1 MSIKMEKS
9 VYNKLFSARLFEFRS
24 VQRKKL
30 SIVFGLTLFFT
41 AVELIG
47 GFLSKSMALVSDAV
61 HMFTDAFAL
70 GISLIAVTISRF
82 PPCHHRTFGL
92 YRAEILS
99 AFVNGLLLLGAASW
113 IVYEAISRL
122 FSPQSIHSL
131 PMMTIATLGLIV
143 NGLGLVLLHG
153 EKQKNLNV
161 KSVFYHL
168 ASDTLSS
175 MGVILGGI
183 FIHYTGKT
191 WMDSVISLGISGAIF
206 LWAWHVLKE
215 SARILMEMSPEGITT
230 DTIAKD
236 LHQTFPEIGALSNV
250 HFWTITPEI
259 RVFSAHVK
267 VRSEILLRKET
278 SRLSKRIHRYLQ
290 RKYHVKEST
299 LQML

>member
-1 MSIKMEKS
+1 MHKKI
-9 VYNKLFSARLFEFRS
+9 FSARLFEFRS

-30 SIVFGLTLFFT
+30 TFVFGLTLLFT
-41 AVELIG
+41 AVELMG
-47 GFLSKSMALVSDAV
+47 GFFSKSMALVSDAV

-70 GISLIAVTISRF
+70 GISLIAMTISNR

-92 YRAEILS
+92 YRAEILA
-99 AFVNGLLLLGAASW
+99 AFVNGLLLFGLATW
-113 IVYEAISRL
+113 IVYEAIFRL
-122 FSPQSIHSL
+122 FFPKPIHSL
-131 PMMTIATLGLIV
+131 SMMAIAIIGFFV
-143 NGLGLVLLHG
+143 NGLSLLLLQR
-153 EKQKNLNV
+153 EKQRNLNV
-161 KSVFYHL
+161 KSAFYHL

-175 MGVILGGI
+175 IGVILGGI
-183 FIHYTGKT
+183 FIHYTGKN

-230 DTIAKD
+230 DAIAKD
-236 LHQTFPEIGALSNV
+236 LYQTFPEIGTLSNV

-267 VRSEILLRKET
+267 VRPEILLRKET
-278 SRLSKRIHRYLQ
+278 TQLSKKMHRYLQ
-290 RKYHVKEST
+290 KKYHVKEST